1 MALELP
7 FWELGSFFLN
17 YGHTQ
22 LFLCINLLRLSKWT
36 YLSYDFDEEFG
47 QDMRLPEPMEEE
59 EVHEEVHQEQEE
71 NQANLSEERNINEE
85 EEEEEEVGK
94 TVENTSDISLNRKRS
109 KKDELTTIYEGTNN
123 NEANNNNTN
132 STEINSNNTNNT
144 EINSNNTN
152 STEIN
157 SNNTN
162 STEINSNESNNNA
175 VDEGEDDPFFDFDWD
190 IFKPID
196 YIQLSFAEFSTY
208 SHINDILI
216 INNSTRFNQ
225 IIQKSYHRSF

>member
-132 STEINSNNTNNT
+132 STEINSN
-144 EINSNNTN
+144 
-152 STEIN
+152 
-157 SNNTN
+157 
-162 STEINSNESNNNA
+162 ESNNNA